1 MVQTLISVGE
11 YLSRTYHPDMAYVDG
26 QLEERNLGEKEHG
39 KLQARV
45 FILLK
50 RTLRIFPFIETRLRV
65 SPTRYRVPDVCVYE
79 KEPDESVF
87 TQPPLLC
94 VEILSPEDRM
104 SRISRVVDDY
114 IAMGVRTV
122 WILDPLEKKSYLAD
136 AASGL
141 REVSGNLA
149 VTDSVALTTEEIF
162 SQEELF

>member
-11 YLSRTYHPDMAYVDG
+11 YLSRTYHPDMDYVDG
-26 QLEERNLGEKEHG
+26 QLEERNVGEKEHG

-50 RTLRIFPFIETRLRV
+50 RARRVFPFIETRLRV

-79 KEPDESVF
+79 EEPDESVF

-104 SRISRVVDDY
+104 SRISRVTDDY
-114 IAMGVRTV
+114 IGLGVKAV

-136 AASGL
+136 ATSGL
-141 REVSGNLA
+141 REVSGNLRA
-149 VTDSVALTTEEIF
+149 TDSVSLTTEEIF
-162 SQEELF
+162 SDEELF